1 MCKGAYGKTLTG
13 LDWSDKTWTG
23 VVKTCRDKARKFFT
37 IPTRTILCLSR
48 LYFVQISFEIP

>member
-37 IPTRTILCLSR
+37 IPT
-48 LYFVQISFEIP
+48 

>member
-23 VVKTCRDKARKFFT
+23 VVKTCRAR
-37 IPTRTILCLSR
+37 
-48 LYFVQISFEIP
+48 QESFLPFQQERYYA